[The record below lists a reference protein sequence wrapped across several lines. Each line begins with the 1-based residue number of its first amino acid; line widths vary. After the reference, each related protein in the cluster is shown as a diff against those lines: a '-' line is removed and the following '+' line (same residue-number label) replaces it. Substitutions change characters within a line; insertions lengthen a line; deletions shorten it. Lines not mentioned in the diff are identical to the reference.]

1 MPTEKR
7 QRQKEGRA
15 ARQAALQ
22 ASRRRAA
29 RRRQLIGFG
38 VVAALLIGLLA
49 FIQSG
54 NDDNEN
60 ASTGTSTTTTTVP
73 PEFGAAPCPN
83 ADGSSPR
90 TTTFTDT
97 PAQCIDRA
105 KSYTAA
111 IETDVGSFTI
121 ALDAD
126 KAPVTVNNFVFLAR
140 HHFFDGVKFHRV
152 IPGFVVQGGDAN
164 KGDGTG
170 DAGYKIADELPASVD
185 EYKAGAVAMANSGPN
200 TSSSQFFVVTTDEGG
215 KGLPGPAYSLFGQVT
230 AGLDV
235 VQKIEADGGPAPEG
249 TPKVV
254 HQMNN
259 VTILEA

>member
-7 QRQKEGRA
+7 QRQKQGRA

-29 RRRQLIGFG
+29 RRRQLIGFAL
-38 VVAALLIGLLA
+38 VAALLIAFLA
-49 FIQSG
+49 FIQNN
-54 NDDNEN
+54 NDGGGEN
-60 ASTGTSTTTTTVP
+60 VATGTSTTTTSTP
-73 PEFGAAPCPN
+73 PQFGSAPCPN

-90 TTTFTDT
+90 TTSFTGA

-111 IETDVGSFTI
+111 IDTDAGSFT
-121 ALDAD
+121 AVLDAER
-126 KAPVTVNNFVFLAR
+126 APVTVNNFVFLAR
-140 HHFFDGVKFHRV
+140 YHFFDGVKFHRV

-170 DAGYKIADELPASVD
+170 DAGYKIPDELPAEG
-185 EYKAGAVAMANSGPN
+185 EYKVGSLAMANSSQPN
-200 TSSSQFFVVTTDEGG
+200 TGGSQFFVVTGDQGVA
-215 KGLPGPAYSLFGQVT
+215 LPPQYSLFGEVT

-235 VQKIEADGGPAPEG
+235 VKRIEADGSEDG
-249 TPKVV
+249 TPKTV
-254 HQMNN
+254 HQMTK